1 MEEVNEQQLY
11 AVDRLE
17 QSKRV
22 ILLAKEEMPA
32 ARKKIEKQ
40 LKKDPNGA
48 KDWYQTLRSHQACLL
63 AALEDCRLSLPDLAA
78 AALGLGKAV
87 AKFQLSTPDY
97 SRLCDTL
104 SAFVK
109 GMPDTGDK
117 TASAAIIGRLM
128 NHVRMG
134 FYPTDPDHVKLI
146 TKGIEF
152 PDGVTTNLLD
162 PCCGDGI
169 ALRLMATGNNCY
181 AYGVELDE
189 RRAEEAQTRLHR
201 VAIGSYFSARISH
214 EAFHA
219 LFLNPPYL
227 SVLGKN
233 GQTGRDEKRFLVNSF
248 SHLMVGGLL
257 VYIIPYYR
265 LTADI
270 ARILCDNFERLSVYK
285 FCGTE
290 FQRFRQVAVL
300 GIHKPR
306 DNGSKEVPGLLRQV
320 QDADK
325 IPELTQLPEKSYPL
339 PAHPEKVPIFKG
351 AVFNVPEL
359 ARQLAASDSFK
370 KLSDSFKKLLEQS
383 PLDSKE
389 KRPPL
394 PLTVGQVGLIGGS
407 GLINGLM
414 PCDSPHIIKG
424 RIVKE
429 QLTDSHVT
437 STDALTGKPL
447 VTEITETQTN
457 KMVFHILTAA
467 GFKALA

>member
-1 MEEVNEQQLY
+1 
-11 AVDRLE
+11 
-17 QSKRV
+17 
-22 ILLAKEEMPA
+22 
-32 ARKKIEKQ
+32 
-40 LKKDPNGA
+40 
-48 KDWYQTLRSHQACLL
+48 
-63 AALEDCRLSLPDLAA
+63 
-78 AALGLGKAV
+78 
-87 AKFQLSTPDY
+87 
-97 SRLCDTL
+97 
-104 SAFVK
+104 
-109 GMPDTGDK
+109 MPDANDK
-117 TASAAIIGRLM
+117 TTSTAIIGRMM
-128 NHVRMG
+128 NNVKMG
-134 FYPTDPDHVKLI
+134 FYPTDPEHVKLI

-162 PCCGDGI
+162 PCCGDGV

-214 EAFHA
+214 EAFHV

-227 SVLGKN
+227 SVIEEG
-233 GQTGRDEKRFLVNSF
+233 GHTGRDEKRFLVNSLC
-248 SHLMVGGLL
+248 HLMIGGLL

-265 LTADI
+265 LTSDI
-270 ARILCDNFERLSVYK
+270 TRILCDNFERLSVYK
-285 FCGTE
+285 FCGKE

-300 GIHKPR
+300 GIRKSR
-306 DNGSKEVPGLLRQV
+306 GDGSQEVSGLLRQV
-320 QDADK
+320 QDADQ

-339 PAHPEKVPIFKG
+339 PSHPEKISVFKG

-370 KLSDSFKKLLEQS
+370 KLLAQS
-383 PLDSKE
+383 PLDSRE

-414 PCDSPHIIKG
+414 PCESPHIIKG
-424 RIVKE
+424 RIIKE
-429 QLTDSHVT
+429 RLTDSRT
-437 STDALTGKPL
+437 TKTDVQTGRPL
-447 VTEITETQTN
+447 ITEITEIQTN

>member
-1 MEEVNEQQLY
+1 MEENQLY

-17 QSKRV
+17 QAKRA

-32 ARKKIEKQ
+32 ARKKIERQ

-48 KDWYQTLRSHQACLL
+48 KDWYQSLRSHHARLL
-63 AALEDCRLSLPDLAA
+63 AALEDCRLSLLEMELPDLAA
-78 AALGLGKAV
+78 AALNLRGAV
-87 AKFQLSTPDY
+87 ANFQLSTPDY
-97 SRLCDTL
+97 SRLCDILT
-104 SAFVK
+104 AFVK
-109 GMPDTGDK
+109 GMPDTEDK
-117 TASAAIIGRLM
+117 TTSAAIIGRLM
-128 NHVRMG
+128 NHVKMG
-134 FYPTDPDHVKLI
+134 FYPTDPEHVKLI
-146 TKGIEF
+146 TRGIDF

-162 PCCGDGI
+162 PCCGDGV

-181 AYGVELDE
+181 AYGVEMDE

-227 SVLGKN
+227 SVIGENGK
-233 GQTGRDEKRFLVNSF
+233 TGRDEKRFLVNSLC
-248 SHLMVGGLL
+248 HLMLGGLL
-257 VYIIPYYR
+257 IYIIPYYR

-270 ARILCDNFERLSVYK
+270 ARILCDNFERISVYK
-285 FCGTE
+285 FCGKE
-290 FQRFRQVAVL
+290 FQRFRQIAVL
-300 GIHKPR
+300 GIRKER
-306 DNGSKEVPGLLRQV
+306 ENGSEEVPRLLWQV
-320 QDADK
+320 QDADQ

-339 PAHPEKVPIFKG
+339 PGHPEKIPVFKG

-370 KLSDSFKKLLEQS
+370 KLLEQS
-383 PLDSKE
+383 PLDSRE
-389 KRPPL
+389 KHPPL

-414 PCDSPHIIKG
+414 PCDNPHIIKG
-424 RIVKE
+424 RIIKE
-429 QLTDSHVT
+429 KLTDSRVT
-437 STDALTGKPL
+437 KTHPGTGEPL

-467 GFKALA
+467 GFQALA

>member
-1 MEEVNEQQLY
+1 MEEKQLY
-11 AVDRLE
+11 AIDRLE
-17 QSKRV
+17 QAKRT

-40 LKKDPNGA
+40 LQKDPNGA
-48 KDWYQTLRSHQACLL
+48 KDWYQTLQSQQARLL
-63 AALEDCRLSLPDLAA
+63 GALDSCRLSLVEMELPDLAA
-78 AALGLGKAV
+78 AALSLEKAV
-87 AKFQLSTPDY
+87 AKFRLSTPDY
-97 SRLCDTL
+97 SRFCDTL
-104 SAFVK
+104 EAFVK
-109 GMPDTGDK
+109 GMPDANDK
-117 TASAAIIGRLM
+117 TTSTAIIGRMM
-128 NHVRMG
+128 NNVKMG
-134 FYPTDPDHVKLI
+134 FYPTDPEHVKLI

-162 PCCGDGI
+162 PCCGDGV

-214 EAFHA
+214 EAFHV

-227 SVLGKN
+227 SVIEEG
-233 GQTGRDEKRFLVNSF
+233 GHTGRDEKRFLVNSLC
-248 SHLMVGGLL
+248 HLMIGGLL

-265 LTADI
+265 LTSDI

-285 FCGTE
+285 FCGKE

-300 GIHKPR
+300 GIRKSR
-306 DNGSKEVPGLLRQV
+306 GDGSQEVSGLLRQV
-320 QDADK
+320 QDADQ
-325 IPELTQLPEKSYPL
+325 IPELTQLLEKSYPL
-339 PAHPEKVPIFKG
+339 PSHPEKISVFKG

-370 KLSDSFKKLLEQS
+370 KLLAQS
-383 PLDSKE
+383 PLDSRE

-414 PCDSPHIIKG
+414 PCESPHIIKG
-424 RIVKE
+424 RIIKE
-429 QLTDSHVT
+429 RLTDSRT
-437 STDALTGKPL
+437 TKTDVQTGRPL
-447 VTEITETQTN
+447 ITEITEIQTN